1 MNEKL
6 TLTAEFNKNDIAGI
20 CYVLGEEL
28 TDELWEKLSKE
39 PIKVDFNKIDKEERK
54 LVKSRFMSAAIIS
67 ANIQE

>member
-6 TLTAEFNKNDIAGI
+6 TLTAEFSKNDIAGI

-54 LVKSRFMSAAIIS
+54 LVKSMFMSAAIIS